1 MTIEYKFTVPVD
13 LAKKLIEKN
22 ITLDRN
28 TVREMV
34 SAYLKLKEAGISH
47 FEIDGLIK
55 FRNELKNAGDIT
67 QRIFK
72 LKVKK
77 NTNLSLEELTK
88 YGPYTDIDIIDEVL
102 TYYEYFY
109 ETIPLEVINV
119 EVNFVKEIV
128 KEYITSETPKEAV
141 LTTMLLIVR
150 RLAETKPEII
160 KDVFKKKWVENY
172 SVKQIYQVLD
182 EYFKKL

>member
-1 MTIEYKFTVPVD
+1 MTIEYKFTVPAD

-47 FEIDGLIK
+47 LELGDVIN
-55 FRNELKNAGDIT
+55 FRNELKNREDIMK
-67 QRIFK
+67 RIFD
-72 LKVKK
+72 LKTKK
-77 NTNLSLEELTK
+77 NTSLSFEELRK
-88 YGPYTDIDIIDEVL
+88 YGPYSDIDIIDEVL

-109 ETIPLEVINV
+109 ETIPLEVIQA

-128 KEYITSETPKEAV
+128 KEHITSETPKEAV

-160 KDVFKKKWVENY
+160 KDIFKKKWVENY
-172 SVKQIYQVLD
+172 NVDQIFQVID
-182 EYFKKL
+182 EHFKKL